1 MESGLE
7 MCINSDYHISF
18 MNHALLEAQKAYH
31 KQEVPIGA
39 VLTDSDG
46 NILASA
52 HNQTISL
59 CDPTAHAEIGAIREA
74 CRKIQNYRLLN
85 TTLYV
90 TIEPC
95 VMCMGAI
102 IHARIAAIVFG
113 APDPKWG
120 GAGSV
125 YDFSENDTLNHRPV
139 IIRGVCEASCRE
151 LIQAFFRERRKL

>member
-1 MESGLE
+1 MILRRDE
-7 MCINSDYHISF
+7 INNEYHNSL
-18 MNHALLEAQKAYH
+18 MNKALIEAQKAYR

-39 VLTDSDG
+39 ILTDSDG
-46 NILASA
+46 NVLASA

-59 CDPTAHAEIGAIREA
+59 CDPTGHAEISAIREA

-102 IHARIAAIVFG
+102 IHARISTLVFG

-125 YDFSENDTLNHRPV
+125 YDFSENDKLNHRPT

>member
-1 MESGLE
+1 
-7 MCINSDYHISF
+7 
-18 MNHALLEAQKAYH
+18 MNHLRNHFMGLALLEAQKAYQ

-39 VLTDSDG
+39 VLIDSNG
-46 NILASA
+46 NILSAA

-59 CDPTAHAEIGAIREA
+59 SDPTAHAEISAIRKA
-74 CRKIQNYRLLN
+74 ARKIQNYRLLN

-102 IHARIAAIVFG
+102 IHARISTLVFG

-125 YDFSENDTLNHRPV
+125 YDFSENDKLNHRPT